1 MKKEAR
7 IKTLLIYLLMVFFM
21 VITIG
26 PFLFTFFI
34 SLKGPAEGI
43 YTTLLPR
50 DPTLNNYVEAFR
62 GANFGSFLLNT
73 AIVTAIA
80 VPLNILFCS
89 LAAYPLA
96 RMDFK
101 GKTLA
106 LTVII
111 STMAVP
117 FQLFMA
123 PLFRLTG
130 ELGLR
135 NSYLGLVVLQV
146 GTAFGIFLV
155 RQAYLSIPKALEES
169 AYIDGANIL
178 QVWFFVVLPLI
189 KPTLITLGIYTFTFT
204 WGDYL
209 WPLLNTTDSQMY
221 TLSIGLA
228 QLSQSFSGAN
238 IKLISAAS
246 LMTTIPSLVIFIWLQ
261 KYFVGMTAG
270 AVKG

>member
-1 MKKEAR
+1 M
-7 IKTLLIYLLMVFFM
+7 LFFT

-26 PFLFTFFI
+26 PFIFTLLI
-34 SLKGPAEGI
+34 SLKGAQEGI
-43 YTTLLPR
+43 FTTVLPQ
-50 DPTLNNYVEAFR
+50 DPTLSNYVDAFR
-62 GANFGSFLLNT
+62 GANFGAFLLNT
-73 AIVTAIA
+73 AIATGLA

-96 RMDFK
+96 RMDFR

-123 PLFRLTG
+123 PLFQLTG
-130 ELGLR
+130 DLGLR
-135 NSYLGLVVLQV
+135 NSYLGLIVLQV

-155 RQAYLSIPKALEES
+155 RQAYLTIPKALEES
-169 AYIDGANIL
+169 AYIDGANIF
-178 QVWFFVVLPLI
+178 QVWFRVVLPMI

-209 WPLLNTTDSQMY
+209 WPLLNTTNSDMY

-238 IKLISAAS
+238 MKLISAAS
-246 LMTTIPSLVIFIWLQ
+246 LMTTIPSIFIFIWLQ
-261 KYFVGMTAG
+261 RYFVGTTSG

>member
-1 MKKEAR
+1 MV
-7 IKTLLIYLLMVFFM
+7 YLLMIFFA
-21 VITIG
+21 VITLG
-26 PFLFTFFI
+26 PFLFTLFI
-34 SLKGPAEGI
+34 SLKGAGEGI
-43 YTTLLPR
+43 YTTILPR
-50 DPTLNNYVEAFR
+50 EPSLVNYLDAFR
-62 GANFGSFLLNT
+62 GANFGSYLLNT
-73 AIVTAIA
+73 ALVTVIA

-101 GKTLA
+101 GRSLA
-106 LTVII
+106 LTIII

-130 ELGLR
+130 EMGLR
-135 NSYLGLVVLQV
+135 NSHIGLVVLQV

-155 RQAYLSIPKALEES
+155 RQAYLSVPKSLEES
-169 AYIDGANIL
+169 AYIDGANVF
-178 QVWFFVVLPLI
+178 QVWFKVVLPLI

-209 WPLLNTTDSQMY
+209 WPLLNTTNSDMY

-228 QLSQSFSGAN
+228 QLSQSFFGAN

-246 LMTTIPSLVIFIWLQ
+246 LMTTIPSLLIFTWLQ
-261 KYFVGMTAG
+261 KYFVGTTAG